1 MPTLAETWIEQG
13 MQKGMEQGMQ
23 QGELLTLKRQLIKR
37 FGPLPSALEQ
47 RLAKASRAEL
57 EAWLDQVL
65 DAPSLETMFPA
76 E

>member
-13 MQKGMEQGMQ
+13 MQQGLQ
-23 QGELLTLKRQLIKR
+23 EGELLTLKRLLIKR
-37 FGPLPSALEQ
+37 FGPLPAAFEQ
-47 RLAKASRAEL
+47 RLAGADRAEL

-65 DAPSLETMFPA
+65 DAPSLEAMFPA

>member
-13 MQKGMEQGMQ
+13 MHEGLQ
-23 QGELLTLKRQLIKR
+23 QGELLTLKRQLTKR
-37 FGPLPSALEQ
+37 FGPLPAAIEQ
-47 RLAKASRAEL
+47 RLARAGRAEL

-65 DAPSLETMFPA
+65 DAPSLEAMFPA